1 MAEDK
6 HQAMPDANHVQVQ
19 CNGIDKIYLQR
30 MLYPPP
36 LLPILVTRNQSK
48 HEASSLIH

>member
-36 LLPILVTRNQSK
+36 LLPHTRNSK
-48 HEASSLIH
+48 SKQA